1 MRGVPNSK
9 TSNPMSLRQPSAVER
24 RHSWRRQSKGAD
36 LMYLDN
42 QRAKTGVMAKFDKLT
57 LQQKI
62 YTGFGVILSLM
73 LVSDL
78 ISVSMSF
85 YVASQVGTYEQRVS
99 VGDAA
104 DRIDIEFQKL
114 RRHGREYAVTGEDD
128 QIASAQTQLKTLTEL
143 YANAVTLIKNPE
155 RHALIVEAQ
164 MLSRQYGEELN
175 RVASLT
181 SERKKILLQTLDPT
195 GKSIR
200 EDLLLLKDSA
210 ERAGRQAAARSAEKA
225 LISSLLMRLA
235 VNKYI
240 DRRDDKLVPE
250 IQLRQDEMAAEL
262 RILNGTVTRTS
273 LQTGSE
279 RVLVNTQTYVQGKNQ
294 VLKNLKAVDALVNAS
309 MRETA
314 GKISGN
320 LEKISKSAA
329 AEQIKIRD
337 DLGTGMVLSKV
348 LTIMAGLI
356 ALGCGYATALSISR
370 NIVKTEAEKQR
381 HQQIESHIGEFEAAS
396 AQALGSA
403 VAATS
408 QLSSTAQSMKATA
421 EQTSQQTT
429 AVAAASEEA
438 STNVQTVAAAAEE
451 LTASISE
458 ITRQVVEAAKVSNRA
473 LADAKRTDITVQGLA
488 DSAKKIGK
496 VVELIND
503 IASQTNLLALNATI
517 EAARAGEA
525 GKGFAVVA
533 SEVKNLANQTSR
545 ATEEIGKQISAM
557 QVVTTDAVTA
567 IRDIASTIAQI
578 NEISTAIASAV
589 EEQSTSTNEIA
600 RNVQQ
605 AALGTREV
613 SSNIDGVSQ
622 AASQTGQAA
631 TDVFNAAKQLT
642 LATSTLNSN
651 IEGFLN
657 KVKASRARA
666 S

>member
-1 MRGVPNSK
+1 MN
-9 TSNPMSLRQPSAVER
+9 LE
-24 RHSWRRQSKGAD
+24 
-36 LMYLDN
+36 N
-42 QRAKTGVMAKFDKLT
+42 QRAKGGIIAKFEKLT
-57 LQQKI
+57 LEHKI
-62 YTGFGVILSLM
+62 YTGFGVILSLL
-73 LVSDL
+73 LVSTL
-78 ISVSMSF
+78 INVTMSF
-85 YVASQVGTYEQRVS
+85 YVSSQVGTFEQRVA
-99 VGDAA
+99 VADAA
-104 DRIDIEFQKL
+104 DRIDIELQKL
-114 RRHGREYAVTGEDD
+114 RRFAREYAVTGEDD
-128 QIASAQTQLKTLTEL
+128 QFASAQTQLKTLNEL

-155 RHALIVEAQ
+155 RHALVKEAQ
-164 MLSRQYGEELN
+164 MLTRQYGEEFN
-175 RVASLT
+175 RVGSLT
-181 SERKKILLQTLDPT
+181 SERQKILLQTLDPT

-200 EDLLLLKDSA
+200 EDLLLLQDSA
-210 ERAGRQAAARSAEKA
+210 ERAGRQAAARSADKA
-225 LISSLLMRLA
+225 LVSFLLMRLSL
-235 VNKYI
+235 NKYL
-240 DRRDDKLVPE
+240 DRRDEKLVPE

-262 RILNGTVTRTS
+262 RILNGAVTGTS

-279 RVLVNTQTYVQGKNQ
+279 RTLASTQAYVQGKDQ
-294 VLKNLKAVDALVNAS
+294 VLKNLKAVDALVDTS
-309 MRETA
+309 MREA
-314 GKISGN
+314 AAKISEN
-320 LEKISKSAA
+320 LDNVSKSAT
-329 AEQIKIRD
+329 AEQNKIKD
-337 DLGTGMVLSKV
+337 DLGTGMILSKV
-348 LTIMAGLI
+348 LTIITGLM
-356 ALGCGYATALSISR
+356 ALGGGYACARFIGR

-403 VAATS
+403 VAATN

-421 EQTSQQTT
+421 DQTSHQTN

-473 LADAKRTDITVQGLA
+473 LADAKRTDVTVQGLA

-657 KVKASRARA
+657 KVKASRAYA

>member
-1 MRGVPNSK
+1 MN
-9 TSNPMSLRQPSAVER
+9 LE
-24 RHSWRRQSKGAD
+24 
-36 LMYLDN
+36 N
-42 QRAKTGVMAKFDKLT
+42 QRAKAGIIARFEKLT
-57 LQQKI
+57 LEHKI
-62 YTGFGVILSLM
+62 YTGFGVILSLL
-73 LVSDL
+73 LVSTL
-78 ISVSMSF
+78 ISFTMSF
-85 YVASQVGTYEQRVS
+85 LVSSQVGTFEQRVAVADS
-99 VGDAA
+99 A

-114 RRHGREYAVTGEDD
+114 RQFAREFSVTGQDD
-128 QIASAQTQLKTLTEL
+128 LFASAQTQVKTLNEFYT
-143 YANAVTLIKNPE
+143 NALTLIKNPE
-155 RHALIVEAQ
+155 RHALIQEAQ
-164 MLSRQYGEELN
+164 TLTRQYAEELD

-181 SERKKILLQTLDPT
+181 SERKKILSQTLDVS
-195 GKSIR
+195 GNRIR
-200 EDLLLLKDSA
+200 EDLLLLKEGA

-225 LISSLLMRLA
+225 LVSSLLMRLA
-235 VNKYI
+235 VNKYVG
-240 DRRDDKLVPE
+240 RRDEKLVPE
-250 IQLRQDEMAAEL
+250 IKLRQDELAAEM
-262 RILNGTVTRTS
+262 RTLNGAVTGTP

-279 RVLVNTQTYVQGKNQ
+279 RVLASNQTYVQATNQ
-294 VLKNLKAVDALVNAS
+294 ILKNLQTVDSIVNTS
-309 MRETA
+309 MREAAT
-314 GKISGN
+314 KIGDD
-320 LEKISKSAA
+320 LDKIAKSAT
-329 AEQIKIRD
+329 AEQDKVKDGLETTIA
-337 DLGTGMVLSKV
+337 LATV
-348 LTIMAGLI
+348 LTIMSGLM
-356 ALGCGYATALSISR
+356 ALGGGYAFALVIGR
-370 NIVKTEAEKQR
+370 NILKTEAERQR

-403 VAATS
+403 VAATN
-408 QLSSTAQSMKATA
+408 QLSSTAQSMKVTA
-421 EQTSQQTT
+421 DQTSHQTT

-657 KVKASRARA
+657 KVKASRAYA